1 VHPPIDVRIGEFV
14 ALAAQLSQVPWVRH
28 QVQVVA
34 VTCPALA
41 WHDAADLGLADYVVN
56 IGVTF
61 VAADL
66 ALASDLPPVSSL
78 HREGKR
84 KGGFLNISAAAH
96 GAPR

>member
-1 VHPPIDVRIGEFV
+1 
-14 ALAAQLSQVPWVRH
+14 
-28 QVQVVA
+28 
-34 VTCPALA
+34 
-41 WHDAADLGLADYVVN
+41 VVN

-84 KGGFLNISAAAH
+84 KGGFLNISAAFATNNS
-96 GAPR
+96 